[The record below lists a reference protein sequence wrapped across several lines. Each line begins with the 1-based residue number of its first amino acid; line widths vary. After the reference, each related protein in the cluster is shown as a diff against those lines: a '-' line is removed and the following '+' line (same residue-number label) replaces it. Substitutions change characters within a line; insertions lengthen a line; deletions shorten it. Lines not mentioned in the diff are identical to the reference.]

1 MVHEMHGCQC
11 MILKEINIM
20 LESVIICLIVGNFI
34 NTSTLNELC
43 EKKLPFIENLRV
55 KYLSCFKH

>member
-11 MILKEINIM
+11 VILKEINIM